1 MNIHE
6 KRKRLMRNDVVD
18 NMNYSQI
25 SRRKTN
31 TGISQKDI
39 EKALREKVNHNQ
51 RYSLVTTDYQNVN
64 NKNHINQKEK
74 NFNNPYRKINQSQP
88 IVTKTKIFP
97 LKNTN
102 LTRKIIYFQTPEK
115 KREDIIYTIPQTR
128 TDFELNNTENNFNH
142 KINNNDKNNNFI
154 YTLIENEDN
163 DDQKYSSSNNNYP
176 NIKNTNIGIKRS
188 YSCAN
193 REKYKKVNN
202 VNNEEYIVN
211 NPDIFIKKKARD
223 EFRHNFLLN
232 NTDMNIRGDS
242 LEKNINNFFYAENN
256 INILNTTDDN
266 NILNN
271 NIYKKINPKAHINFF
286 NLNMNFNVNYNDNVE
301 HNNNNNTN
309 QRTHSVGHRKINK
322 NNETRA
328 NHHQTNNSIEV
339 KMVNTFDK
347 TMPVNI
353 LNNNI
358 NIMKNKENHLK
369 YNNDMIK
376 KNIKNNK
383 IDSYSQINLEDFLFV
398 IHKLDSI
405 KNILIFFIKNNVKI
419 SSKQLLECV
428 NTIRIKTYDLFTFYM
443 SCSFEGMPQNYL
455 LSNKDPKNYMS
466 YFTIIFILC
475 LGIFYI
481 ITHKI
486 KMTKDYQDKLL
497 KLINLQEKSFL
508 VLCEEIIEKNKI
520 NEKNYVLNQIITEIN
535 KKNISSNYN
544 NHILHIKILSIESYK
559 IINDILF
566 SLYSFSDKSKRN
578 SQEAFMYKHFH
589 NKDMSA
595 LSKIKIYDIEDI
607 FYKNIFKVINLRS
620 NYANIT
626 SVQGITKNNVLKN
639 YNTNNNSS
647 IRLSDYPQNKIK
659 IPFLDFKPQ
668 KEYTLVL
675 DLDETMISF
684 NFIEMERGVGK
695 MHIRPGLEE
704 FLSVIRDYY
713 EIIVFTSG
721 TKDYADTI
729 LDIIEQKKNTKYFS
743 GRLYREHTIQIGQ
756 KYIKDLSKLGRDLSK
771 TLIVDNLPHSFKL
784 QRENGILIK
793 SFFADNK
800 NDKVLFELQ
809 RILINIF
816 YDKTDV
822 RKSII
827 KYSEDILKNVS
838 CIDDDDYY

>member
-1 MNIHE
+1 MNISE
-6 KRKRLMRNDVVD
+6 RKKRLTRSDVID

-25 SRRKTN
+25 CRRKTN
-31 TGISQKDI
+31 IPISQKEI
-39 EKALREKVNHNQ
+39 EKPSYEKINHNQ
-51 RYSLVTTDYQNVN
+51 RYSLVTTDYQNVIQ
-64 NKNHINQKEK
+64 KNHINPKEK
-74 NFNNPYRKINQSQP
+74 KYNNPYRKINQSQP
-88 IVTKTKIFP
+88 VVTKTKVYP
-97 LKNTN
+97 LKNLN

-115 KREDIIYTIPQTR
+115 KREENIYTIPQTR
-128 TDFELNNTENNFNH
+128 TDCEINDTENNYNENR
-142 KINNNDKNNNFI
+142 NNNNNNNNFI
-154 YTLIENEDN
+154 YTLVEN
-163 DDQKYSSSNNNYP
+163 DDEEQNINNSNNNI
-176 NIKNTNIGIKRS
+176 NRKNSSVGIKRS
-188 YSCAN
+188 YSCAQ
-193 REKYKKVNN
+193 RDKYKKSNGDDF
-202 VNNEEYIVN
+202 IIN

-223 EFRHNFLLN
+223 EFRQSFLLN
-232 NTDMNIRGDS
+232 NTDNDIREHS
-242 LEKNINNFFYAENN
+242 LEKNINNFFYTENN
-256 INILNTTDDN
+256 INILNTTDDGNN

-286 NLNMNFNVNYNDNVE
+286 NLNMNFNVNYNDNIE
-301 HNNNNNTN
+301 HTNNNTQN

-322 NNETRA
+322 NNDTRF
-328 NHHQTNNSIEV
+328 NHHQINNSIEV

-347 TMPVNI
+347 EMPINI

-358 NIMKNKENHLK
+358 NIMKNKENNLK
-369 YNNDMIK
+369 YNMNNDITK
-376 KNIKNNK
+376 KANKNNK
-383 IDSYSQINLEDFLFV
+383 NNNYSLINLEDFLFV

-405 KNILIFFIKNNVKI
+405 KNLLIFFIKNSTKI
-419 SSKQLLECV
+419 SSKNILECI
-428 NTIRIKTYDLFTFYM
+428 NNIRIKTYDLFTFYM

-455 LSNKDPKNYMS
+455 LSNKDSKNYMS

-475 LGIFYI
+475 LGIIYI

-520 NEKNYVLNQIITEIN
+520 NEKNYILNEIITEIN
-535 KKNISSNYN
+535 KKNIASNYN

-566 SLYSFSDKSKRN
+566 NLYTFADKSKRN
-578 SQEAFMYKHFH
+578 SQEAFMYKQFH
-589 NKDMSA
+589 NKDMTT
-595 LSKIKIYDIEDI
+595 LSKMKIYDIEEI

-626 SVQGITKNNVLKN
+626 SVQGISKNNILKN
-639 YNTNNNSS
+639 YNTNYTNVKMNET
-647 IRLSDYPQNKIK
+647 NKIK
-659 IPFLDFKPQ
+659 IPFLDFKPK

-684 NFIEMERGVGK
+684 NFIEMEKGVGK

-827 KYSEDILKNVS
+827 KYREDILKNVS
-838 CIDDDDYY
+838 CIDDDYYY